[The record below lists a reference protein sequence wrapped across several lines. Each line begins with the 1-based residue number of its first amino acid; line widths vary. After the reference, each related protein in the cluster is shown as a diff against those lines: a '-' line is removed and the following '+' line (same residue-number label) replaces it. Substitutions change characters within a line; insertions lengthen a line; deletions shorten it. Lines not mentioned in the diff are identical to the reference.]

1 MNLRPVTLVG
11 IVISMVTGVALGI
24 LGYRS
29 WLETTSDDAHARAF
43 DEVLSHVHANYVD
56 TVDKDELVVSAL
68 KGMLQRLDDHSLFLD
83 RRDYRDLQA
92 ETSGYFGGIG
102 IEIGLQDDLFTVI
115 APIDRTPA
123 QRAGLQAGDRIIEID
138 HQPLAGRMLVDV
150 VDLLRGEPGSTVHLR
165 IRGADEA
172 RDVTLTRAIIELDSV
187 TGRLLEPDIGYVR
200 IAQFQAGTGS
210 AFKAKLDN
218 LEREAGG
225 PLSGLIL
232 DLRDNPGGVLQ
243 ASVAVADTLLDQ
255 GLITYTEG
263 RQPSSKARYR
273 AAGGDRL
280 DGAPVVVLIN
290 RGSASASEI
299 VAGALQDNARATV
312 MGTRSFGKGSVQSVV
327 PVSGQKAI
335 KLTTA
340 HYFTPGGRNIHKA
353 GIEPD
358 HEVTRDQESA
368 EAFEAR
374 LLGDAVALLRQGA
387 RPLQAKR

>member
-1 MNLRPVTLVG
+1 MNLRPVTLIG

-29 WLETTSDDAHARAF
+29 WLEPASDHVHARAF

-56 TVDKDELVVSAL
+56 VVDKDELVISAL

-92 ETSGYFGGIG
+92 ETTGHFGGIG
-102 IEIGLQDDLFTVI
+102 IEIGLEDDLFTVI
-115 APIDRTPA
+115 APIHGTPA

-138 HQPLAGRMLVDV
+138 HQPLIGRTLLDV
-150 VDLLRGEPGSTVHLR
+150 VDLLRGEPGSAVHLR
-165 IRGADEA
+165 IRREEDA
-172 RDVTLTRAIIELDSV
+172 REVTLSRAVIELDSV
-187 TGRLLEPDIGYVR
+187 TGHLLEPDIGYVR

-210 AFKAKLDN
+210 AFKAKLAS
-218 LEREAGG
+218 LEGESGG
-225 PLSGLIL
+225 HLSGLIL

-263 RQPSSKARYR
+263 RLPSSNLRYR

-280 DGAPVVVLIN
+280 HGAPVVVLIN

-299 VAGALQDNARATV
+299 VAGALQDNDRATV
-312 MGTRSFGKGSVQSVV
+312 VGTRSFGKGSVQSVV
-327 PVSGQKAI
+327 PVSGEKAI

-358 HEVTRDQESA
+358 HEITRGQESV

-374 LLGDAVALLRQGA
+374 LMADAVALLRREV
-387 RPLQAKR
+387 RPLQARR